1 MPSKFSRLKIG
12 LDLIQ
17 MDLRNARDRNRER
30 LRRND
35 IQGLNI
41 ETSLGNA
48 FIFFRLLKKNIRD
61 VEKLENKEKETKRKR
76 NNSGGQN
83 MNLTGTYGK
92 I

>member
-17 MDLRNARDRNRER
+17 MDLRNIKDRNRAR
-30 LRRND
+30 IKRQD

-41 ETSLGNA
+41 ESLVKR
-48 FIFFRLLKKNIRD
+48 ISWDLRQIRRHTRKI
-61 VEKLENKEKETKRKR
+61 EKLENKEKETKKKR

-83 MNLTGTYGK
+83 MNLNGTYGK